1 MTSINLRYYLNKI
14 LTNDI
19 SNIVINYVFIS
30 CNNCS
35 QIGVVISRRYKKCDG
50 WLCKKCDKNLNY
62 QTFEIF
68 YSN

>member
-35 QIGVVISRRYKKCDG
+35 QIGVVIPRKYKKCNG
-50 WLCKKCDKNLNY
+50 WLCKNCDKNLNY
-62 QTFEIF
+62 PILEIC
-68 YSN
+68 YTS